1 MKTYLQEG
9 MIIKPN
15 ENHMEYYFNG
25 KNERLRIVQT
35 GRDRVFA
42 EDVRTGEYLGEI
54 GNYEEVEYYYD
65 VVKWNRN
72 SIQERT
78 TYVQI

>member
-1 MKTYLQEG
+1 M
-9 MIIKPN
+9 
-15 ENHMEYYFNG
+15 
-25 KNERLRIVQT
+25 
-35 GRDRVFA
+35 DRVFA
-42 EDVRTGEYLGEI
+42 ENIETGEYVGEI

>member
-1 MKTYLQEG
+1 
-9 MIIKPN
+9 
-15 ENHMEYYFNG
+15 MEYYFNG

-65 VVKWNRN
+65 VVK
-72 SIQERT
+72 
-78 TYVQI
+78 

>member
-25 KNERLRIVQT
+25 KNERLKIVQI
-35 GRDRVFA
+35 GMDRVFA
-42 EDVRTGEYLGEI
+42 ENIETGEYVGLI
-54 GNYEEVEYYYD
+54 GDYKEVEYYYD
-65 VVKWNRN
+65 VVK
-72 SIQERT
+72 
-78 TYVQI
+78 